1 MGHYQKPQP
10 APKPAFSVKKL
21 PLGYVVVDA
30 QGKYVSRAF
39 QLEASAQGA
48 LTRAIRDAGLRERP
62 CLCCKRPFMSEG
74 IHNRMCPAC
83 RNGRAEPQQEVRPYI
98 TRGL

>member
-1 MGHYQKPQP
+1 MPHYQKPLP

-30 QGKYVSRAF
+30 QGKHVSRVF
-39 QLEASAQGA
+39 PLEASAVGA
-48 LTRAIRDAGLRERP
+48 MTRAIRDAGLRERP
-62 CLCCKRPFMSEG
+62 CLCCKRSFMSEG

-83 RNGRAEPQQEVRPYI
+83 RTGRPELLQEVRPYI